1 MSLAPRT
8 VEGFCS
14 EVEGV
19 AARGGGN
26 IIVTSRLARGGNAAN
41 MASGLAALGMHVR
54 LVATVDELGHAVLSR
69 SLGGVEVV
77 PIWGEQPI
85 TVALELPN
93 ANVMLSN
100 PGRLSCVGP
109 RDVEHA
115 LAEGYDAVVVLNW
128 AQNRCGTELAAHVF
142 SRAGGAIRYL
152 DPSDPTVAMDRLGAL
167 VGLLESGLV
176 DVLSINENEALRI
189 AEYLGFSGGR
199 PDKAAEHIYNRVSV
213 KTVDLHTSS
222 FSFSMPS
229 GVYAPTHAIEPR
241 FLTGAGDSWNAGN
254 LYGHMAG
261 LPPERRLAF
270 ANAAAGYYITR
281 GVHGTLADVEAFM
294 SSTPLRPLL

>member
-8 VEGFCS
+8 VEEFCS
-14 EVEGV
+14 EVARV

-26 IIVTSRLARGGNAAN
+26 VIVANRLARGGNAAN
-41 MASGLAALGMHVR
+41 TASALAALGVRVR

-69 SLGGVEVV
+69 SLGDVEIV

-109 RDVEHA
+109 SDVEPV
-115 LAEGYDAVVVLNW
+115 LGEEYDAVAVLNW
-128 AQNRCGTELAAHVF
+128 AQNKCGTELAAHVF
-142 SRAGGAIRYL
+142 SRVGKAIRYL
-152 DPSDPTVAMDRLGAL
+152 DPSDPTVAMDRIGAL

-176 DVLSINENEALRI
+176 DVLSINENEAFRI
-189 AEYLGFSGGR
+189 AEHLGFSGGK
-199 PDKAAEHIYNRVSV
+199 PDKAAEYIYGRVNV
-213 KTVDLHTSS
+213 KVLDLHTST

-229 GVYAPTHAIEPR
+229 GAYAPTHAIEPR

-254 LYGHMAG
+254 LYGHLAG
-261 LPPERRLAF
+261 LSPERRLAL

-281 GVHGTLADVEAFM
+281 GVHGTLTEVEAFM